1 VVNFERSEFPDPTVS
16 VDTRVQLFNLVPVEE
31 ETEAARFD
39 AQTYF
44 VGEPSLNFTETKY
57 EVKPTPLQNRDR
69 YVVYNLV
76 HELDPGLKLPP
87 IIALA
92 EEDNSLMEY

>member
-1 VVNFERSEFPDPTVS
+1 
-16 VDTRVQLFNLVPVEE
+16 
-31 ETEAARFD
+31 
-39 AQTYF
+39 
-44 VGEPSLNFTETKY
+44 LNFTETKY

-92 EEDNSLMEY
+92 EEDNSLMGY